1 MPITDLGSW
10 SPNPAKTAPRSNTL
24 RILLVEDD
32 NILANAL
39 SVALRQSG
47 HVVDLV
53 TDGNSADT
61 ALCHDVYDLLLL
73 DLGLPGMD
81 GLQILKHLRSRKS
94 HLPVMILTARDALAD
109 RVSGLDLG
117 ADDYLTKPFDLPELE
132 ARIRALV
139 RRKHG
144 ILDTLIEFGP
154 LRYDTAG
161 KRVTVDNQPLDLS
174 AREIGVLEIL
184 LLRAGRVVSKE
195 HLADRLYGWGDEVGD
210 NAIEVGIHR
219 LRKKLE
225 PVGITIRTIRGLG
238 YLLDKPSAD

>member
-1 MPITDLGSW
+1 M
-10 SPNPAKTAPRSNTL
+10 

-39 SVALRQSG
+39 SLALRQAG
-47 HVVDLV
+47 HAVDLV
-53 TDGNSADT
+53 TDGGSADT
-61 ALCHDVYDLLLL
+61 ALSHDVYDLLLL

-81 GLQILKHLRSRKS
+81 GLQVLKRLRARKS
-94 HLPVMILTARDALAD
+94 HLPVLILTARDALAD
-109 RVSGLDLG
+109 RVTGLDLG

-144 ILDTLIEFGP
+144 LLDTLIEFGP
-154 LRYDTAG
+154 LRYDSAG
-161 KRVTVDNQPLDLS
+161 KRAMVNDQALDLS
-174 AREIGVLEIL
+174 AREISVLEVL

-195 HLADRLYGWGDEVGD
+195 HLVDHLYGWGDEVGD